1 MNATCVVKR
10 ELDSVTISG
19 RVRDMNEKEGGE
31 RLARLESDVKH
42 IQTDVTDVKVE
53 LRRTNDRLDRLEN
66 KVDGLKDQL
75 ENKIDELKDQLKD
88 GLAGIGQQIASMKV
102 WAMGLYAGLAAALL
116 LIMARGFK
124 WL

>member
-1 MNATCVVKR
+1 M
-10 ELDSVTISG
+10 
-19 RVRDMNEKEGGE
+19 
-31 RLARLESDVKH
+31 ESDVKH